1 MTSLLA
7 FIHSHRCMI
16 LASTLKLYCQD
27 PSSTRKLKA
36 AHIKIAI
43 QISMK
48 RCTSMIFSSLI
59 WVKLYCLWVLQDDL
73 VMGWEFTICVW
84 LCDLANDLTLVFAW
98 SESSKNF

>member
-7 FIHSHRCMI
+7 FIHSHTRMI

-48 RCTSMIFSSLI
+48 RCISMILFFFSNLSKTL
-59 WVKLYCLWVLQDDL
+59 LF
-73 VMGWEFTICVW
+73 MGV
-84 LCDLANDLTLVFAW
+84 AR
-98 SESSKNF
+98 